1 MVSWF
6 QVEVSTQK
14 NKRILGVQDFFLFY
28 FLCIEYLVL
37 YVSRWDINL
46 VILVKKKKKGQVNL
60 VPNNLY
66 LLDLILHS

>member
-46 VILVKKKKKGQVNL
+46 VILVKKKKKAKS
-60 VPNNLY
+60 
-66 LLDLILHS
+66 I